1 MVSHLCGIFF
11 IAVTYK
17 SSSLGDKGKDARF
30 MTNPPVQHI
39 KACVP
44 HWLMRKREGMNG
56 VKNLRPVSLHVSFQL
71 SENAFVYFDSY
82 LGCFLLHET
91 GVTLSVVP
99 SAC

>member
-1 MVSHLCGIFF
+1 
-11 IAVTYK
+11 
-17 SSSLGDKGKDARF
+17 
-30 MTNPPVQHI
+30 
-39 KACVP
+39 
-44 HWLMRKREGMNG
+44 MNG